1 MNKQAENWKGTFGD
15 EYTERTKK
23 KQIPFKKTYG
33 ISRKNLNEEFIG
45 SLDKNID
52 ILEVGA
58 GTGKQLQIL
67 KRMGFHNLYGIEINQ
82 NAIDHAQSK
91 KGIFVVFGNGLNLTF
106 VDDCFDLIFTS
117 MALIH
122 IAPKDINKVLK
133 GIYKCSK
140 KYIWGFEY
148 YAKEYTEKIYRGKKN
163 LLWKTDFVQIY
174 LDLFPDLKLIK
185 RKKLEYLK
193 IPDYWGKD
201 NYQDEMFLLEKR
213 R

>member
-1 MNKQAENWKGTFGD
+1 M
-15 EYTERTKK
+15 
-23 KQIPFKKTYG
+23 
-33 ISRKNLNEEFIG
+33 
-45 SLDKNID
+45 
-52 ILEVGA
+52 
-58 GTGKQLQIL
+58 QIL